1 MQCHHFCIATVS
13 ENHTFARLSSM
24 RNAGMVLAI
33 VPEVSRT
40 RQTPFPD
47 RTAEQRSNCLTM
59 FSKIGHQKTDVLLR
73 QSSVAYSVGPERNY
87 LWTAA
92 QKTESGNLFGR
103 TSRPQRPRHVFR
115 EAIEPRN
122 MWQAPLD
129 HGIEEIT
136 NPTPLWIR
144 DFLRCLDREPAL
156 QQHPN
161 LLLRK
166 P

>member
-1 MQCHHFCIATVS
+1 MDSF
-13 ENHTFARLSSM
+13 
-24 RNAGMVLAI
+24 
-33 VPEVSRT
+33 SR
-40 RQTPFPD
+40 R
-47 RTAEQRSNCLTM
+47 
-59 FSKIGHQKTDVLLR
+59 I
-73 QSSVAYSVGPERNY
+73 SVDYSVGPERHH

-92 QKTESGNLFGR
+92 QKPEPQKLFCR
-103 TSRPQRPRHVFR
+103 TTSDRRRHYAFR
-115 EAIEPRN
+115 AAIKPRN
-122 MWQAPLD
+122 VRQAPLD

>member
-1 MQCHHFCIATVS
+1 VQCHHFCIATVS

-103 TSRPQRPRHVFR
+103 TSERRLTRQVFWAVIRPRT
-115 EAIEPRN
+115 I
-122 MWQAPLD
+122 WQISLD

-136 NPTPLWIR
+136 NPTPMWIR
-144 DFLRCLDREPAL
+144 DSFRCLDSEPAL
-156 QQHPN
+156 QHPN